1 LRPHFETTFDK
12 LTNFWLCEKLSA
24 LVALTAS
31 CRILQEKIGGTFRC
45 GSGSLSSGREHF
57 QSSLLP
63 CWEPWNI
70 WDLGCWDS
78 PTSGSG
84 CSWRFFHFR
93 RWKSRTPHWSI
104 WWSCGFLRRFQ
115 WRHLPLHLDYSK
127 ITKQLSSNIFGEA
140 PNQWLCYLLG
150 EVFFQ
155 WPDRNGQFIG
165 RVLNLHITV
174 NTHSTYLLYT
184 YCNLIKT
191 WKMFK
196 NCFLTHD
203 G

>member
-1 LRPHFETTFDK
+1 MISFKDSKIATQFRMFQKVTPQICVLPHFETTFDK

-31 CRILQEKIGGTFRC
+31 CRILQEKIGGTLRC
-45 GSGSLSSGREHF
+45 GSGSLWGGREHF

-115 WRHLPLHLDYSK
+115 WRHLPLHLDDSK
-127 ITKQLSSNIFGEA
+127 RTKQLSSNIFGEA
-140 PNQWLCYLLG
+140 PNQWLYSEKFSFSVVMTG
-150 EVFFQ
+150 
-155 WPDRNGQFIG
+155 PKR
-165 RVLNLHITV
+165 TV
-174 NTHSTYLLYT
+174 YR
-184 YCNLIKT
+184 
-191 WKMFK
+191 
-196 NCFLTHD
+196 
-203 G
+203 